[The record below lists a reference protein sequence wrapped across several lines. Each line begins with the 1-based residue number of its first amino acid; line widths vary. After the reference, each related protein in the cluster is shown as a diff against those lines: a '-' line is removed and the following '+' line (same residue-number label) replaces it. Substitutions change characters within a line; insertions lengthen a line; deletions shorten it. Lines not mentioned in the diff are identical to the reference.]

1 VESFIKTTERQGKAL
16 KISGTAL
23 LIDCESAEI
32 AASIATHK
40 ETASLCLRA
49 GDRQLVVRLEN
60 EEKFRNLVRIL
71 GFGMTV

>member
-1 VESFIKTTERQGKAL
+1 
-16 KISGTAL
+16 
-23 LIDCESAEI
+23 
-32 AASIATHK
+32 
-40 ETASLCLRA
+40 LCIRA